1 VTNRLTMSS
10 GLLNAPTLMGV
21 DASEVQVA
29 AAIKSRTL
37 LVKLPPLTEGVELR
51 TEGVAALQERC
62 ARFLTNQHLLATL
75 AMDVFSQDLRRASQ
89 MTLGGWCGL
98 HTEAEGVVPAAMLST
113 VRPHRGAWEHGA
125 RRESLC
131 PFWKPC
137 HSVRAALLSVSVI
150 GSELHGVLTLAGA
163 HGAAH
168 RRRLRQGCDDARAVG
183 YFRRACGRW
192 RRGVERRCGVPPGA
206 YLWLV
211 SCPSAP
217 PAGGAFCVAVCR

>member
-1 VTNRLTMSS
+1 MTNRLTMSS

-113 VRPHRGAWEHGA
+113 VRPQPRSLGA
-125 RRESLC
+125 RGQERI
-131 PFWKPC
+131 
-137 HSVRAALLSVSVI
+137 ALSVLEAVPFRASGSPFSV
-150 GSELHGVLTLAGA
+150 
-163 HGAAH
+163 
-168 RRRLRQGCDDARAVG
+168 CD
-183 YFRRACGRW
+183 
-192 RRGVERRCGVPPGA
+192 
-206 YLWLV
+206 WL
-211 SCPSAP
+211 
-217 PAGGAFCVAVCR
+217 